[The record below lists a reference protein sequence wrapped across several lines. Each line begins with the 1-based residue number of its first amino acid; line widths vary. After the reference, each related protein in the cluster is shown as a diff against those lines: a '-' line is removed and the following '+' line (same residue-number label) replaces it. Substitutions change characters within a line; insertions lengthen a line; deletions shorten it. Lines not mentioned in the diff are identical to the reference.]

1 MIDLSNITIEG
12 IILGITSII
21 VSWGVI
27 SKKLFQDRLDV
38 TKSATER
45 ELIVLLR
52 EELQRLNDEL
62 TKLKVDHSALEKKHR
77 KISNERDDA
86 IREKDLLANDKK
98 RLEQRITDLDVIV
111 NKLNTALEIA
121 TNKFNDEN
129 DDTDQSN

>member
-12 IILGITSII
+12 IILGIASII
-21 VSWGVI
+21 VSYGVI
-27 SKKLFQDRLDV
+27 SKKLFQDQLDV

-45 ELIVLLR
+45 ELIMLLR

-62 TKLKVDHSALEKKHR
+62 SKLKNDHSLLEKKHK

-121 TNKFNDEN
+121 TNKFNDE
-129 DDTDQSN
+129 DDDQSN